1 MATLTVTIT
10 EAVTL
15 SGSDRGTTNTLS
27 TAITEVD
34 HRILDLTTSYINYV
48 EFAAARGAG
57 QYADG
62 TLSYI
67 RITNLDGS
75 ATVNLR
81 VRGADY
87 TSWFKLD
94 PGGSFILT
102 DQTSDAVGD
111 ITSSPSLANLDS
123 LAMLSSLSGTQAEI
137 FIGIA

>member
-15 SGSDRGTTNTLS
+15 SGSDRGTSNTFS

-34 HRILDLTTSYINYV
+34 HRILDLTTAYINYV
-48 EFAAARGAG
+48 EFAPTRGAG

-67 RITNLDGS
+67 RITNLDGT
-75 ATVNLR
+75 ATVNIR
-81 VRGADY
+81 VRGSDY

-102 DQTSDAVGD
+102 DQTSDAIADTTG
-111 ITSSPSLANLDS
+111 TPSLANLDS
-123 LAMLSSLSGTQAEI
+123 LALLTSAGGSQAEI
-137 FIGIA
+137 FVGIA

>member
-15 SGSDRGTTNTLS
+15 SGSDRGTSNTFS

-67 RITNLDGS
+67 RITNLDGT
-75 ATVNLR
+75 ATVNIR
-81 VRGADY
+81 VRGSDY

-102 DQTSDAVGD
+102 DQTSDAIADTTG
-111 ITSSPSLANLDS
+111 TPSLANLDS
-123 LAMLSSLSGTQAEI
+123 LALLTSAGGSQAEI
-137 FIGIA
+137 FVGIA

>member
-15 SGSDRGTTNTLS
+15 SSSDRGTSNTFS

-34 HRILDLTTSYINYV
+34 HRILDLTTAYINYV
-48 EFAAARGAG
+48 EFATARGAG

-67 RITNLDGS
+67 RITNLDSS
-75 ATVNLR
+75 ALVNIR

-102 DQTSDAVGD
+102 DQTSDAIADTTG
-111 ITSSPSLANLDS
+111 SPGLANLDS
-123 LAMLSSLSGTQAEI
+123 LALLTNSVGSQAEI
-137 FIGIA
+137 FVGIA